1 MSQISAMY
9 KTIDLCAGIGGV
21 RRGFELTGRFE
32 NVLSAEIDKYACK
45 TYEHLFGDNPMND
58 LTTDEFLEK
67 CKAVDFDVLCAGFP
81 CQAFSSAGLELGFK
95 DQVKGTIFFS
105 IENIIEETRPKA
117 IMLENVEN
125 LIRHDKGR
133 TFEVIIH
140 GLEEDLNYGVVGVTR
155 NDEGDLIYDGRAFV
169 RNSRHFGIP
178 QNRPRTYI
186 MAFDRT
192 RYGDSLGAL
201 LPKALPAS
209 RDEVI
214 FRDLNDLLEMGAD
227 ARYYL
232 SSGLLQT
239 LKNHRVRQKS
249 KGNGFGCKVVNAEG
263 VKNPCANTIM
273 ATGGSGKERN
283 LVVDVQDGIAGME
296 YPSKRTPLN
305 DENIRFMTPRE
316 WGKLQGFI
324 GYGFMDDGVDTFSF
338 PEGMSVAQQYKQF
351 GNSVTIPV
359 IRSMAEVLCITLDS
373 LEDAIASR

>member
-1 MSQISAMY
+1 MDQFSTKY

-32 NVLSAEIDKYACK
+32 NVLSAEIDKYACR
-45 TYEHLFGDNPMND
+45 TYEHLYGENPMND

-67 CKAVDFDVLCAGFP
+67 CKRTDFDVLCAGFP
-81 CQAFSSAGLELGFK
+81 CQAFSPAGLELGFK

-117 IMLENVEN
+117 ILLENVEN

-155 NDEGDLIYDGRAFV
+155 NDEGELIYDGRTFV
-169 RNSRHFGIP
+169 RNSRNFGIP

-186 MAFDRT
+186 MAFDRM
-192 RYGDSLGAL
+192 RYGDSLETLVPA
-201 LPKALPAS
+201 ALPTG
-209 RDEVI
+209 RDEVVYK
-214 FRDLNDLLEMGAD
+214 DLNDLLEMGAE

-239 LKNHRVRQKS
+239 LKNHRARQKS
-249 KGNGFGCKVVNAEG
+249 NGNGFGYKVVNAASIQ
-263 VKNPCANTIM
+263 NPCANTIM

-283 LVVDVQDGIAGME
+283 LVIDVQEGIAGTKI
-296 YPSKRTPLN
+296 PSKRTPLN
-305 DENIRFMTPRE
+305 DESIRFMTPRE

-324 GYGFMDDGVDTFSF
+324 GYGFMADGVDEFSF
-338 PEGMSVAQQYKQF
+338 PEGMSIAQQYKQF

-359 IRSMAEVLCITLDS
+359 IRSMAEVLCSTLDG
-373 LEDAIASR
+373 LEAAI